1 MVKWWRRARGPSAP
15 SRSGKDATT
24 PPGASRGQRGSGQQA
39 SIGRL
44 LGTAIL
50 AGVGTVVLVAAV
62 AGSAY
67 LIQRPGRSPAPEQAL
82 RPSGIP
88 PSISARLAN
97 LMALSPV
104 PEARVP
110 GFTLT
115 DQRGRALALAA
126 FRGKVVV
133 LQFTDPHCTDICPIV
148 SAEYLRAYRDLG
160 PLADKV
166 VFAAVNVNQ
175 YHAHV
180 RDVAAY
186 SRKHQLMA
194 IPNWHFFTGPA
205 RTLRAVWRD
214 YHIEVRAPSPDADI
228 VHTSAVYFLDPQGR
242 ERYLAAPVV
251 NHTKSG
257 KAYLPPAQ
265 IAAWGHGIALLARHL
280 AS

>member
-1 MVKWWRRARGPSAP
+1 MVKWWRMARGPSTPGRP
-15 SRSGKDATT
+15 SKDATT
-24 PPGASRGQRGSGQQA
+24 PPGASRGERGSGQRA
-39 SIGRL
+39 STGRL
-44 LGTAIL
+44 LRTVVL
-50 AGVGTVVLVAAV
+50 AGVVTVVLVAAV

-67 LIQRPGRSPAPEQAL
+67 LIQRPGRSPASGQFL

-88 PSISARLAN
+88 PSVPARLAN

-104 PEARVP
+104 PPARAP

-115 DQRGRALALAA
+115 DQRGRTLALAA

-133 LQFTDPHCTDICPIV
+133 LQFVDPHCTDICPIV
-148 SAEYLRAYRDLG
+148 SAEYLRAYRELG
-160 PLADKV
+160 PLAGRV

-175 YHAHV
+175 YHAKV

-186 SRKHQLMA
+186 SRKHQLAA
-194 IPNWHFFTGPA
+194 IPNWHFFTGPSRA
-205 RTLRAVWRD
+205 LQAVWRD
-214 YHIEVRAPSPDADI
+214 YHITVQAPSPDADI

-242 ERYLAAPVV
+242 HRFLAAPVV
-251 NHTKSG
+251 KHTKSG
-257 KAYLPPAQ
+257 TAYLPPAQ

>member
-1 MVKWWRRARGPSAP
+1 V
-15 SRSGKDATT
+15 
-24 PPGASRGQRGSGQQA
+24 
-39 SIGRL
+39 
-44 LGTAIL
+44 IL
-50 AGVGTVVLVAAV
+50 AGVVTVVLVAAV

-88 PSISARLAN
+88 PSMSARLAS
-97 LMALSPV
+97 LMVLSPV
-104 PEARVP
+104 PAARAP

-115 DQRGRALALAA
+115 DHRGRTLGLEA

-133 LQFTDPHCTDICPIV
+133 LQFVDPHCTDICPIV
-148 SAEYLRAYRDLG
+148 SAEYLRAWRELG
-160 PLADKV
+160 PLAGKV

-175 YHAHV
+175 YHAKVH
-180 RDVAAY
+180 DVAAY
-186 SRKHQLMA
+186 SREQQLAA
-194 IPNWHFFTGPA
+194 IPNWHFFTGPVP
-205 RTLRAVWRD
+205 TLQTVWRD
-214 YHIEVRAPSPDADI
+214 YNITVQAPSPHADI

-242 ERYLAAPVV
+242 QRYLAAPMVS
-251 NHTKSG
+251 HTKSG

>member
-1 MVKWWRRARGPSAP
+1 M
-15 SRSGKDATT
+15 
-24 PPGASRGQRGSGQQA
+24 
-39 SIGRL
+39 
-44 LGTAIL
+44 L
-50 AGVGTVVLVAAV
+50 AGAVTAVLVAAV

-67 LIQRPGRSPAPEQAL
+67 LIQRPGRSPASGEFL

-104 PEARVP
+104 PAARAP

-115 DQRGRALALAA
+115 DQRGRTLALDA

-133 LQFTDPHCTDICPIV
+133 LQFVDPHCTDICPIV
-148 SAEYLRAYRDLG
+148 SAEYLRAYRELG
-160 PLADKV
+160 PLAGQV

-175 YHAHV
+175 YHAKV
-180 RDVAAY
+180 GDVATY
-186 SRKHQLMA
+186 SREQQLAA
-194 IPNWHFFTGPA
+194 IPGWHFFTGPA
-205 RTLRAVWRD
+205 RALQAVWRD
-214 YHIEVRAPSPDADI
+214 YNITVQAPNPDADI
-228 VHTSAVYFLDPQGR
+228 VHTSAVYFLDRQGR
-242 ERYLAAPVV
+242 QRYLAAPMVS
-251 NHTKSG
+251 HTKSG

>member
-1 MVKWWRRARGPSAP
+1 VKWWRMARGPSTP
-15 SRSGKDATT
+15 GRPGKDAAT
-24 PPGASRGQRGSGQQA
+24 PPSASPVQRGSGQQA
-39 SIGRL
+39 SPGRL
-44 LGTAIL
+44 LRTVIL
-50 AGVGTVVLVAAV
+50 AGVVTVVLVAAV

-67 LIQRPGRSPAPEQAL
+67 LIQRPGRSPVPEQAL

-104 PEARVP
+104 PEARAP

-115 DQRGRALALAA
+115 DQRGRTLALDA

-133 LQFTDPHCTDICPIV
+133 LQFVDPHCTDICPIV
-148 SAEYLRAYRDLG
+148 SAEYLRAYGELG
-160 PLADKV
+160 PLAGQV

-175 YHAHV
+175 YHAKV
-180 RDVAAY
+180 GDVAAY
-186 SRKHQLMA
+186 SREQQLAA
-194 IPNWHFFTGPA
+194 IPGWHFFTGPA
-205 RTLRAVWRD
+205 RALQAVWRD
-214 YHIEVRAPSPDADI
+214 YNITVQAPSPVADI

-242 ERYLAAPVV
+242 QRYLAGPMV

-265 IAAWGHGIALLARHL
+265 ISAWGHGIALLARHL

>member
-1 MVKWWRRARGPSAP
+1 V
-15 SRSGKDATT
+15 
-24 PPGASRGQRGSGQQA
+24 
-39 SIGRL
+39 
-44 LGTAIL
+44 
-50 AGVGTVVLVAAV
+50 VTVLLVAAV

-67 LIQRPGRSPAPEQAL
+67 LIQRPGRPPASGQAV
-82 RPSGIP
+82 RPPGIP
-88 PSISARLAN
+88 PAMSARLAG

-104 PEARVP
+104 PAAPSP

-115 DQRGRALALAA
+115 DQQGRTFALAA

-160 PLADKV
+160 PLAGKV

-175 YHAHV
+175 YHAQ
-180 RDVAAY
+180 RGDVAAY
-186 SRKHQLMA
+186 SRQHQLTA

-205 RTLRAVWRD
+205 RALQAVWRD
-214 YHIEVRAPSPDADI
+214 YHIAVQAPSPDADI

-242 ERYLAAPVV
+242 QRYLAAPMV
-251 NHTKSG
+251 NHTKAG
-257 KAYLPPAQ
+257 KAYLPAAR